1 MNDNENQKVALFV
14 CHELI
19 GLLMLNKIV
28 PAMKKIGL
36 EPVIFNATNN
46 RNRKT
51 RNPAP
56 AITAAF
62 NVYALDKIIIPFLE
76 NDMSDSEPPNLTYRQ
91 LAKKH
96 ELQYHEIEDPN
107 DPMLV
112 KQLAEDKSFVGAVSI
127 RLLLVFDDPI
137 IDAFHEKGFMWNLH
151 SGLLPEYRGVLI
163 PYRAIENGEKEYG
176 LTLHET
182 VAGIDEGGIVSK
194 GALPLDPHRP
204 VFDLYL
210 DTVDMAANMLTTAL
224 TQVAQGSIPKGVP
237 QSGTS
242 GYYSNPTGA
251 EFKRYME
258 RGIFYIDPDKTT
270 QRVVDAFAWAGTPQN
285 DRLKEKVKV
294 FLEGQKP
301 RTDNSQQDRR
311 SHP

>member
-1 MNDNENQKVALFV
+1 MNDNEGKKVALFV
-14 CHELI
+14 CHEMV
-19 GLLMLNKIV
+19 GLLMLNKVV

-36 EPVIFNATNN
+36 EPVIFNATIK

-51 RNPAP
+51 RHPAP
-56 AITAAF
+56 AIAAAF
-62 NVYALDKIIIPFLE
+62 NVQALDKVIIPFLE
-76 NDMSDSEPPNLTYRQ
+76 NETSDSEPPNLTYRQ

-96 ELQYHEIEDPN
+96 GLQYHEIEDPN
-107 DPMLV
+107 DPVIV
-112 KQLAEDKSFVGAVSI
+112 KRLAEDKSFVGAVSM
-127 RLLLVFDDPI
+127 RLMLVFDQPI
-137 IDAFHEKGFMWNLH
+137 IDVFRGKGFMWNLH
-151 SGLLPEYRGVLI
+151 SGLLPGYKGMLVLY
-163 PYRAIENGEKEYG
+163 PAIEKGEKEYG

-182 VAGIDEGGIVSK
+182 VAGIDEGGIVST
-194 GALPLDPHRP
+194 GALPLDSRRP

-210 DTVDMAANMLTTAL
+210 DTVNLAADMLNAALS
-224 TQVAQGSIPKGVP
+224 QVAQGNIPKGIP

-242 GYYSNPTGA
+242 GYYSNPTGE

-285 DRLKEKVKV
+285 NNLKEKIKV
-294 FLEGQKP
+294 FLEGQRP
-301 RTDNSQQDRR
+301 RTDIPQQDRH